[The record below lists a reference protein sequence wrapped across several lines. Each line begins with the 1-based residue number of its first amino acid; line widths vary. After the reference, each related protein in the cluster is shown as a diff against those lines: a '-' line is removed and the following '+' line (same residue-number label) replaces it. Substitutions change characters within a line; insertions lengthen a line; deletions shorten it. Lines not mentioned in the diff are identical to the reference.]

1 MAAQKDWAFPAE
13 MRPKP
18 EDWRFDLDHALDAVV
33 LVRSE
38 IPEDAFTAPILGTE
52 RAGNGV
58 VINDNGLV
66 LTIGYLI
73 TEASVIW
80 LATNKGTVVGGYPMA
95 FDQDT
100 GFGLVQ
106 PLGKL
111 GVKPI
116 ERGSA
121 SSLRVGENV
130 VVAGQGGRAHALKAT
145 VFAKREFAGYWEYVL
160 DEALFTAPAHPQW
173 GGSALIGADGKL
185 AGIGSLLVQEKI
197 DASTLQGNMIVPID
211 LLAPILDDMTKTGR
225 AAARRVRGWAC
236 TSPRPA
242 SAWWSPGSRPAA
254 PPSAPAARRRRGDR
268 SRRRQAQEPRR
279 PLAQGLGARP
289 LRRHRPAQARAQRQD
304 RRSPP
309 HLRRPRRL
317 PQETPPALIR
327 GQGRN
332 FLGRVRVRIRST
344 LHPVVAVE
352 ASWLGVMRYILPG
365 VAVACHPAC
374 DQSGGVLPR

>member
-1 MAAQKDWAFPAE
+1 MAEQKDWAFPAE

-18 EDWRFDLDHALDAVV
+18 EDWRFDLEQALDAVV

-38 IPEDAFTAPILGTE
+38 IPEDAFTASILGTE

-58 VINDNGLV
+58 VISENGMV

-95 FDQDT
+95 YDQAT

-121 SSLRVGENV
+121 SSIRVGENV
-130 VVAGQGGRAHALKAT
+130 VVAGHGGRAHALKAT

-197 DASTLQGNMIVPID
+197 DAGTIQGNMIVPID
-211 LLAPILDDMTKTGR
+211 LLETILESLLATGK
-225 AAARRVRGWAC
+225 AG
-236 TSPRPA
+236 RP
-242 SAWWSPGSRPAA
+242 SRPWLGMYTTDAGARLVVAGLA
-254 PPSAPAARRRRGDR
+254 PGGPAERAGIKVGDAVLEVAGQKPSSLADLFRRIWRLGTSGVEVPLKLAREGTVSEVKVRSADR
-268 SRRRQAQEPRR
+268 SDF
-279 PLAQGLGARP
+279 LKK
-289 LRRHRPAQARAQRQD
+289 
-304 RRSPP
+304 P
-309 HLRRPRRL
+309 HL
-317 PQETPPALIR
+317 
-327 GQGRN
+327 
-332 FLGRVRVRIRST
+332 
-344 LHPVVAVE
+344 H
-352 ASWLGVMRYILPG
+352 
-365 VAVACHPAC
+365 
-374 DQSGGVLPR
+374 

>member
-18 EDWRFDLDHALDAVV
+18 EDWRFDLDRALDAVV

-58 VINDNGLV
+58 VINDSGLV

-95 FDQDT
+95 FDQNT

-121 SSLRVGENV
+121 ASLRVGENV

-160 DEALFTAPAHPQW
+160 DEAVFTSPAHPQW
-173 GGSALIGADGKL
+173 GGAALVGSNGKL
-185 AGIGSLLVQEKI
+185 LGIGSLLVQE
-197 DASTLQGNMIVPID
+197 AHEGRQVQGNMVVPIELLEPIFDD
-211 LLAPILDDMTKTGR
+211 LVTRGR
-225 AAARRVRGWAC
+225 ANRP
-236 TSPRPA
+236 PRAWLGLYVQEAGGRLVVGGLATGGPA
-242 SAWWSPGSRPAA
+242 DRAGIKLGDTVLEVAG
-254 PPSAPAARRRRGDR
+254 APAVG
-268 SRRRQAQEPRR
+268 
-279 PLAQGLGARP
+279 LADFFRK
-289 LRRHRPAQARAQRQD
+289 
-304 RRSPP
+304 
-309 HLRRPRRL
+309 
-317 PQETPPALIR
+317 
-327 GQGRN
+327 
-332 FLGRVRVRIRST
+332 V
-344 LHPVVAVE
+344 
-352 ASWLGVMRYILPG
+352 
-365 VAVACHPAC
+365 
-374 DQSGGVLPR
+374 

>member
-58 VINDNGLV
+58 VINDSGLV

-95 FDQDT
+95 FDQNT

-121 SSLRVGENV
+121 ASLRVGENV

-185 AGIGSLLVQEKI
+185 AGIGSLLVQEKV

-225 AAARRVRGWAC
+225 ASRA
-236 TSPRPA
+236 PRPWLGMYVTEA
-242 SAWWSPGSRPAA
+242 GERLVVAGLAPG
-254 PPSAPAARRRRGDR
+254 APAERAGMRVGDAVIEVGGAKPSSLADLWRKVWAHGTPGAIVPLKLARGGKIIEARLTSADR
-268 SRRRQAQEPRR
+268 ADF
-279 PLAQGLGARP
+279 LKK
-289 LRRHRPAQARAQRQD
+289 
-304 RRSPP
+304 P
-309 HLRRPRRL
+309 HL
-317 PQETPPALIR
+317 
-327 GQGRN
+327 
-332 FLGRVRVRIRST
+332 
-344 LHPVVAVE
+344 H
-352 ASWLGVMRYILPG
+352 
-365 VAVACHPAC
+365 
-374 DQSGGVLPR
+374 